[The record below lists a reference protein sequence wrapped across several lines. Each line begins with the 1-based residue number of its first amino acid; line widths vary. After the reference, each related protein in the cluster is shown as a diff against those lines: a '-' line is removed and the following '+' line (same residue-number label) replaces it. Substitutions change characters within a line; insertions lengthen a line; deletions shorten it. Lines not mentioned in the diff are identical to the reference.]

1 MATVKNWQIGREMEY
16 PFPESRPERQ
26 IAYVFDLNKCIGCQ
40 TCTMACKTTWTVGRG
55 QEYML
60 WNNVET
66 KPYGGYPM
74 GWDVKIL
81 DKLGPQPWEGEK
93 YAGKTIFEA
102 APPGERVLGHLPEE
116 LDWAHANAG
125 EDEAAGV
132 LDKGAYETMPAHKL
146 WFFYLPRIC
155 MHCTY
160 PACLAACPRQ
170 AIYKR
175 PEDGI
180 VLVDQSRCRGYREC
194 VKACPYGKVLYNP
207 VLRISQ
213 KCIGCYPAVEQG
225 IQPRCV
231 TTCIGKIR
239 LMGFLSKPGEAKAD
253 RPMDFL
259 VSVRKV
265 ALPLYPQLG
274 LEGNVYYIPPVN
286 VPRDFL
292 LQMFGPG
299 VDHAIE
305 TYLKGKDD
313 PELLGLLHLFGDTKE
328 TIESF
333 KTFPATGEATG
344 YDDKGRE
351 IVRVPVKEPDY
362 LRPFYDATRE
372 VYRHNI
378 T

>member
-1 MATVKNWQIGREMEY
+1 MARVRNWQIQREMEY
-16 PFPESRPERQ
+16 PFPESRPQRQ
-26 IAYVFDLNKCIGCQ
+26 FAAVFDLNKCIGCQ
-40 TCTMACKTTWTVGRG
+40 TCTMACKTTWTVGKG
-55 QEYML
+55 QEYMQ

-74 GWDVKIL
+74 GWDVRIL
-81 DKLGPQPWEGEK
+81 EKLGPQPWEGTT
-93 YAGKTIFEA
+93 YTGKTIFEA
-102 APPGERVLGHLPEE
+102 APPGENVLGYLKED
-116 LDWAHANAG
+116 LDWAYSNAG
-125 EDEAAGV
+125 EDEAAGS
-132 LDKGAYETMPAHKL
+132 LDRGAYETMPTHKL

-180 VLVDQSRCRGYREC
+180 VLVDQNRCRGYREC
-194 VKACPYGKVLYNP
+194 VKACPYGKVLFNP

-239 LMGFLSKPGEAKAD
+239 LMGFLSKPDEAKAD

-259 VSVRKV
+259 VHARKI

-274 LEGNVYYIPPVN
+274 LEGNIYYIPPVN
-286 VPRDFL
+286 VPREFL
-292 LQMFGPG
+292 RQMFGPG

-305 TYLKGKDD
+305 SYLKGKED

-328 TIESF
+328 IIETF
-333 KTFPATGEATG
+333 KVFPGPQEAAG
-344 YDDKGRE
+344 YDKKGRE
-351 IVRVPVKEPDY
+351 IVRVPFKEPDY
-362 LRPFYDATRE
+362 LRPFYDAQVG

-378 T
+378 S

>member
-1 MATVKNWQIGREMEY
+1 MPTVTNWQIGRDMEY
-16 PFPESRPERQ
+16 PWPGARPQRQ
-26 IAYVFDLNKCIGCQ
+26 FAAVFDLNKCIGCQ
-40 TCTMACKTTWTVGRG
+40 TCTMACKTTWTVGKG

-74 GWDVKIL
+74 GWDL
-81 DKLGPQPWEGEK
+81 RRLEALGAQTWEGGR
-93 YAGKTIFEA
+93 YRGKTLFEA
-102 APPGERVLGHLPEE
+102 APPGEPVVKHLPAD
-116 LDWAHANAG
+116 LDWAHPNAG
-125 EDEAAGV
+125 EDEAAGT
-132 LDKGAYETMPAHKL
+132 LEGGAHFRMPTHGM

-194 VKACPYGKVLYNP
+194 VRACPYGKVLFNP

-225 IQPRCV
+225 VQPRCV

-239 LMGFLSKPGEAKAD
+239 LMGFLSKPGESRPD
-253 RPMDFL
+253 RPLDFL
-259 VSVRKV
+259 VYERKV
-265 ALPLYPQLG
+265 ALPLYPQFG
-274 LEGNVYYIPPVN
+274 LEGNVYYIPPIH
-286 VPRDFL
+286 VPREFL
-292 LQMFGPG
+292 RQMFGPG
-299 VDHAIE
+299 VDAAVE
-305 TYLKGKDD
+305 AYLRGKDD

-328 TIESF
+328 IIETF
-333 KTFPATGEATG
+333 RTFPATGEAAG
-344 YDDKGRE
+344 YDRKGRE
-351 IVRVPVKEPDY
+351 IVRVPLKEPDY
-362 LRPFYDATRE
+362 LRPFYDAGRQ

>member
-1 MATVKNWQIGREMEY
+1 MATVKNWQIEREMEY
-16 PFPESRPERQ
+16 PFPEFRPQRQ
-26 IAYVFDLNKCIGCQ
+26 LAAVFDLNKCIGCQ

-60 WNNVET
+60 WNDVET

-74 GWDVKIL
+74 GWDVKRL
-81 DKLGPQPWEGEK
+81 DQLGSQTWEGQK
-93 YAGKTIFEA
+93 YTGKTIFEA
-102 APPGERVLGHLPEE
+102 APPGERVLGHMPEE
-116 LDWAHANAG
+116 MDWAYSNAG
-125 EDEAAGV
+125 EDEAAGT
-132 LDKGAYETMPAHKL
+132 LDKGAYETMPTHRL

-155 MHCTY
+155 NHCTY

-175 PEDGI
+175 SEDGI

-194 VKACPYGKVLYNP
+194 VKACPYGKVLFNP

-225 IQPRCV
+225 VQPRCV

-239 LMGFLSKPGEAKAD
+239 LAGFLSKPDEVNRE
-253 RPMDFL
+253 RPVDFL
-259 VSVRKV
+259 VHIRKL
-265 ALPLYPQLG
+265 ALPLYPQFG
-274 LEGNVYYIPPVN
+274 LEPNIYYIPPVH
-286 VPRDFL
+286 VPREFL
-292 LQMFGPG
+292 RQMFGPG
-299 VDHAIE
+299 VDQAIE

-328 TIESF
+328 VIESF
-333 KTFPATGEATG
+333 KTFAVSGEAAG
-344 YDDKGRE
+344 YDKKGRE
-351 IVRVPVKEPDY
+351 IVRVPFKEPEY
-362 LRPFYDATRE
+362 LRPFYDAARE

-378 T
+378 S

>member
-16 PFPESRPERQ
+16 PFPESRPQRQ
-26 IAYVFDLNKCIGCQ
+26 FAAVFDLNKCIGCQ
-40 TCTMACKTTWTVGRG
+40 TCTMACKTTWTVGKG
-55 QEYML
+55 QEYMQ

-93 YAGKTIFEA
+93 YAGKTVFEA
-102 APPGERVLGHLPEE
+102 APQGERVLGYLKEE
-116 LDWAHANAG
+116 LDWAHSNAG
-125 EDEAAGV
+125 EDEAAGS
-132 LDKGAYETMPAHKL
+132 LDKGAYETMPTHKL

-194 VKACPYGKVLYNP
+194 VRACPYGKVLYNP

-239 LMGFLSKPGEAKAD
+239 LMGFLSKPDEVKPD
-253 RPMDFL
+253 HPIDFL
-259 VSVRKV
+259 VHVKKV

-274 LEGNVYYIPPVN
+274 LEGNIYYIPPVS
-286 VPRDFL
+286 VPKEFL
-292 LQMFGPG
+292 RQMFGPG
-299 VDHAIE
+299 VDQAIE

-313 PELLGLLHLFGDTKE
+313 PDLLGLLHLFGDTKE
-328 TIESF
+328 IIESF
-333 KTFPATGEATG
+333 KTFRETGEAAG
-344 YDDKGRE
+344 YDKKGRE
-351 IVRVPVKEPDY
+351 SVRVPIKEPDY
-362 LRPFYDATRE
+362 LRPFFDAARQ

-378 T
+378 S

>member
-1 MATVKNWQIGREMEY
+1 MATVKNWQIGREMAY
-16 PFPESRPERQ
+16 PYPETRPQRQ
-26 IAYVFDLNKCIGCQ
+26 FAAVFDLNKCIGCQ
-40 TCTMACKTTWTVGRG
+40 TCTMACKTTWTVGKG
-55 QEYML
+55 QEYMQ
-60 WNNVET
+60 WNNVEC

-74 GWDVKIL
+74 GWDVRL
-81 DKLGPQPWEGEK
+81 LEKLGPQPWEGSRF
-93 YAGKTIFEA
+93 AGKTIFEA
-102 APPGERVLGHLPEE
+102 APTGERVLGFIPEE
-116 LDWAHANAG
+116 LDWAHSNAG
-125 EDEAAGV
+125 EDEAAGT
-132 LDKGAYETMPAHKL
+132 LDKGAYETMPEHKL

-155 MHCTY
+155 NHCTY

-180 VLVDQSRCRGYREC
+180 VVVDQSRCRGYREC
-194 VKACPYGKVLYNP
+194 VKACPYEKVLYNP

-239 LMGFLSKPGEAKAD
+239 LMGFLSKPEEAKAD

-259 VSVRKV
+259 VHLRKV
-265 ALPLYPQLG
+265 ALPLYPQFG
-274 LEGNVYYIPPVN
+274 LEPNVYYIPPVS
-286 VPRDFL
+286 VRREFL
-292 LQMFGPG
+292 RQLFGPG

-313 PELLGLLHLFGDTKE
+313 PELLGMLHLFGDTKE
-328 TIESF
+328 ILESF
-333 KTFPATGEATG
+333 RAFPATGEAAG
-344 YDDKGRE
+344 YDKKGRE
-351 IVRVPVKEPDY
+351 IVRVPIKEPDY
-362 LRPFYDATRE
+362 LRPFYDAARQ

-378 T
+378 S

>member
-81 DKLGPQPWEGEK
+81 DKLGPQPWEGER

-102 APPGERVLGHLPEE
+102 APPGERVLGHMPAE
-116 LDWAHANAG
+116 LDWSHANAG
-125 EDEAAGV
+125 EDEAAGR
-132 LDKGAYETMPAHKL
+132 LDKGGYETMPAHKL

-155 MHCTY
+155 NHCTY

-175 PEDGI
+175 QEDGI
-180 VLVDQSRCRGYREC
+180 VLVDQGRCRGYREC
-194 VKACPYGKVLYNP
+194 VKACPYEKVLFNP

-225 IQPRCV
+225 VQPRCV

-239 LMGFLSKPGEAKAD
+239 LMGFLSKPGEARAD
-253 RPMDFL
+253 SPMDFL
-259 VSVRKV
+259 IYEKKV

-274 LEGNVYYIPPVN
+274 LEGNVYYIPPVS
-286 VPRDFL
+286 VPREFL
-292 LQMFGPG
+292 RQMFGPG
-299 VDHAIE
+299 VDQAIE
-305 TYLKGKDD
+305 SYLKGKDD

-328 TIESF
+328 IIESF
-333 KTFPATGEATG
+333 KSFPATGEAAG
-344 YDDKGRE
+344 YDKKGRE

-362 LRPFYDATRE
+362 LRPFYDAARQ

>member
-16 PFPESRPERQ
+16 PFPESRPQRQ

-102 APPGERVLGHLPEE
+102 APQGERVLGHLPEE
-116 LDWAHANAG
+116 LDWAHTNAG

-194 VKACPYGKVLYNP
+194 VKACPYEKVLFNP

-225 IQPRCV
+225 VQPRCV

-286 VPRDFL
+286 VPREFL
-292 LQMFGPG
+292 RQMFGPG
-299 VDHAIE
+299 VDRAIE

-328 TIESF
+328 IIESF

-362 LRPFYDATRE
+362 LRPFYDATRQ

>member
-16 PFPESRPERQ
+16 PFPESRPRRQ
-26 IAYVFDLNKCIGCQ
+26 FAAVFDLNKCIGCQ
-40 TCTMACKTTWTVGRG
+40 TCTMACKTTWTVGKG
-55 QEYML
+55 QEYMQ

-74 GWDVKIL
+74 GWDVKRL
-81 DKLGPQPWEGEK
+81 EKLGPQTWEGGR
-93 YAGKTIFEA
+93 YAGKTLFEA
-102 APPGERVLGHLPEE
+102 APSGEPMLKHLPEE
-116 LDWAHANAG
+116 LDWAHPNAG
-125 EDEAAGV
+125 EDEAAGS

-194 VKACPYGKVLYNP
+194 VRACPYGKVLFNP

-213 KCIGCYPAVEQG
+213 KCIGCFPAVEQG

-239 LMGFLSKPGEAKAD
+239 LMGFLSKPEEAKAD
-253 RPMDFL
+253 RPVDFL
-259 VSVRKV
+259 VHVRKV
-265 ALPLYPQLG
+265 ALPLYPQFG
-274 LEGNVYYIPPVN
+274 LEGNIYYIPPVN
-286 VPRDFL
+286 VPREFL
-292 LQMFGPG
+292 RQMFGPG
-299 VDHAIE
+299 VDRAIE
-305 TYLKGKDD
+305 TYLNGKDD

-328 TIESF
+328 IVD
-333 KTFPATGEATG
+333 TFRMFPETGEAAG
-344 YDDKGRE
+344 YDKKGRE

-362 LRPFYDATRE
+362 LRPFYDAARQ

>member
-66 KPYGGYPM
+66 KPYGGHPM

-81 DKLGPQPWEGEK
+81 DKLGPQPWEEER

-102 APPGERVLGHLPEE
+102 APPGERVLGYLPEE
-116 LDWAHANAG
+116 LDWTHANAG

-132 LDKGAYETMPAHKL
+132 LDKGAYETMPTHKL

-194 VKACPYGKVLYNP
+194 VKACPYEKVLFNP

-225 IQPRCV
+225 VQPRCV

-286 VPRDFL
+286 VPREFL
-292 LQMFGPG
+292 RQMFGPG
-299 VDHAIE
+299 VDRAIE

-328 TIESF
+328 TVESF
-333 KTFPATGEATG
+333 KTVPQTGEVVG
-344 YDDKGRE
+344 YDNKERE
-351 IVRVPVKEPDY
+351 IVRAPVREPDY
-362 LRPFYDATRE
+362 LRPFYDAARQ

>member
-102 APPGERVLGHLPEE
+102 APPGERVLGYLPEE
-116 LDWAHANAG
+116 LDWTHANAG
-125 EDEAAGV
+125 EDESAGV
-132 LDKGAYETMPAHKL
+132 LDKGAYETMPTHKL

-194 VKACPYGKVLYNP
+194 VKACPYEKVLFNP

-225 IQPRCV
+225 VQPRCV

-286 VPRDFL
+286 VPREFL
-292 LQMFGPG
+292 RQMFGPG
-299 VDHAIE
+299 VDRAIE

-328 TIESF
+328 IIESF

>member
-16 PFPESRPERQ
+16 PFPESRPQRQ
-26 IAYVFDLNKCIGCQ
+26 FAAVFDLNKCIGCQ
-40 TCTMACKTTWTVGRG
+40 TCTMACKTTWTVGNG
-55 QEYML
+55 QEYMQ

-66 KPYGGYPM
+66 KPYGAYPM
-74 GWDVKIL
+74 GWDVRIL
-81 DKLGPQPWEGEK
+81 DKLGPQPWQGQT
-93 YAGKTIFEA
+93 YVGKTVFEA
-102 APPGERVLGHLPEE
+102 APQGEKVLGYLPEE
-116 LDWAHANAG
+116 LDWTHSNAG
-125 EDEAAGV
+125 EDEAAQS
-132 LDKGAYETMPAHKL
+132 LDRGAYETMPVHRH

-180 VLVDQSRCRGYREC
+180 VLVDQARCRGYREC
-194 VKACPYGKVLYNP
+194 VKACPYEKAFYNP

-239 LMGFLSKPGEAKAD
+239 LMGFLSKPDEVRAE
-253 RPMDFL
+253 RPLDFL
-259 VSVRKV
+259 VYVRKV

-274 LEGNVYYIPPVN
+274 LEGNVYYIPPVH
-286 VPRDFL
+286 VPREFL
-292 LQMFGPG
+292 RQMFGPG
-299 VDHAIE
+299 TDQAIE

-328 TIESF
+328 IVESF
-333 KTFPATGEATG
+333 KAFPATGEAAG
-344 YDDKGRE
+344 YDRKGRE
-351 IVRVPVKEPDY
+351 IVRVPFREPNY
-362 LRPFYDATRE
+362 LRPFYDAARQ

-378 T
+378 S

>member
-81 DKLGPQPWEGEK
+81 DKLGPQSWEGEK

-102 APPGERVLGHLPEE
+102 APPGERVLGYLPEE
-116 LDWAHANAG
+116 LDWTHANAG

-132 LDKGAYETMPAHKL
+132 LDKGAYETMPTHKL

-194 VKACPYGKVLYNP
+194 VKACPYEKVLFNP

-225 IQPRCV
+225 VQPRCV

-286 VPRDFL
+286 VPREFL
-292 LQMFGPG
+292 RQMFGPG
-299 VDHAIE
+299 VDRAIE

-328 TIESF
+328 IVESF
-333 KTFPATGEATG
+333 KTVPQTGEVVG
-344 YDDKGRE
+344 YDNKERE
-351 IVRVPVKEPDY
+351 IVRVPVREPDY
-362 LRPFYDATRE
+362 LRSFYDAARQ

>member
-16 PFPESRPERQ
+16 PFPESRPQRQ

-102 APPGERVLGHLPEE
+102 APQGERVLGHLPEE
-116 LDWAHANAG
+116 LDWAHTNAG

-194 VKACPYGKVLYNP
+194 VKACPYEKVLFNP

-225 IQPRCV
+225 VQPRCV

-286 VPRDFL
+286 VPREFL
-292 LQMFGPG
+292 QQMFGPG
-299 VDHAIE
+299 VDRAIE

-328 TIESF
+328 IIESF

>member
-16 PFPESRPERQ
+16 PFAESRPRRQ
-26 IAYVFDLNKCIGCQ
+26 FAAVFDLNKCIGCQ
-40 TCTMACKTTWTVGRG
+40 TCTMACKTTWTVGKG

-74 GWDVKIL
+74 EWDVKRL
-81 DKLGPQPWEGEK
+81 EALGPQTWEGGR
-93 YAGKTIFEA
+93 YTGKTVFEA
-102 APPGERVLGHLPEE
+102 ASQGEPMVKHLHEE
-116 LDWAHANAG
+116 LDWAHPNVG
-125 EDEAAGV
+125 EDEAAGT
-132 LDKGAYETMPAHKL
+132 LEKGAYFGMPAHGM
-146 WFFYLPRIC
+146 WSFYLPRIC

-194 VKACPYGKVLYNP
+194 VQACPYGKVLFNP

-239 LMGFLSKPGEAKAD
+239 LMGFLSKPDEAKAD

-259 VSVRKV
+259 VHVRKV
-265 ALPLYPQLG
+265 ALPLYPQFG

-292 LQMFGPG
+292 RQMFGPG
-299 VDHAIE
+299 VDDAIE
-305 TYLKGKDD
+305 AYLKGKDD
-313 PELLGLLHLFGDTKE
+313 FELLALLHLFGDTKE
-328 TIESF
+328 IIESF
-333 KTFPATGEATG
+333 KAFPGTGEAAG
-344 YDDKGRE
+344 YDGKGRE
-351 IVRVPVKEPDY
+351 IVRIPVKEPDY
-362 LRPFYDATRE
+362 LRPFYDAARQ

>member
-132 LDKGAYETMPAHKL
+132 LNKGAYETMPAHKL

-194 VKACPYGKVLYNP
+194 VKACPYEKVLFNP

-225 IQPRCV
+225 VQPRCV

-286 VPRDFL
+286 VPREFL
-292 LQMFGPG
+292 QQMFGPG
-299 VDHAIE
+299 VDRAIE

-328 TIESF
+328 IIESF

>member
-1 MATVKNWQIGREMEY
+1 
-16 PFPESRPERQ
+16 
-26 IAYVFDLNKCIGCQ
+26 
-40 TCTMACKTTWTVGRG
+40 
-55 QEYML
+55 
-60 WNNVET
+60 
-66 KPYGGYPM
+66 
-74 GWDVKIL
+74 
-81 DKLGPQPWEGEK
+81 
-93 YAGKTIFEA
+93 
-102 APPGERVLGHLPEE
+102 
-116 LDWAHANAG
+116 
-125 EDEAAGV
+125 
-132 LDKGAYETMPAHKL
+132 
-146 WFFYLPRIC
+146 

-175 PEDGI
+175 PENGI

-194 VKACPYGKVLYNP
+194 VKACPYEKVLFNP

-225 IQPRCV
+225 VQPRCV

-286 VPRDFL
+286 VPREFL
-292 LQMFGPG
+292 RQMFGPG
-299 VDHAIE
+299 VDRAIE

-328 TIESF
+328 IIESF

>member
-81 DKLGPQPWEGEK
+81 DKLGPQPWEGEE

-102 APPGERVLGHLPEE
+102 TPPGERVLGYLPEE
-116 LDWAHANAG
+116 LDWTHANAG

-132 LDKGAYETMPAHKL
+132 LDKGAYETMPTHKL

-194 VKACPYGKVLYNP
+194 VKACPYEKVLFNP

-286 VPRDFL
+286 VPREFL
-292 LQMFGPG
+292 RQMFGPG
-299 VDHAIE
+299 VDRAIE

-328 TIESF
+328 IIESF

>member
-116 LDWAHANAG
+116 LDWAYTNAG

-132 LDKGAYETMPAHKL
+132 LDKGAYETMPTHKL

-194 VKACPYGKVLYNP
+194 VKACPYEKVLFNP

-225 IQPRCV
+225 VQPRCV

-286 VPRDFL
+286 VPREFL
-292 LQMFGPG
+292 RQMFGPG
-299 VDHAIE
+299 VDRAIE

-313 PELLGLLHLFGDTKE
+313 PALLGLLHLFGDTKE
-328 TIESF
+328 IVESF
-333 KTFPATGEATG
+333 KTVPQTGEVVG
-344 YDDKGRE
+344 YDNKERE
-351 IVRVPVKEPDY
+351 IVRVPVREPDY
-362 LRPFYDATRE
+362 LRSFYDAARQ